1 MKNKILATLLSVCL
15 FAGLA
20 VPAFAAVDVTTSPLT
35 AAAEDGKT
43 IVTTKSSLTIEN
55 GGTENLLDYVTLLVD
70 KNLAADPSL
79 LQWDIEGDDD
89 GAFVN
94 NGESYTAI
102 ADKGTAYA
110 VVSTEDGKESIKIKL
125 TAKPAARDI
134 VATGFRFKDNAY
146 NLQGGSEANATPF
159 ADSVI
164 KLAAT
169 PSGAKFSDTQKAK
182 FDAIVTAWQAL
193 GAFFNADTAG
203 NVDMAALSGALAED
217 NKEYHITFTVADMG
231 TINAFANSPEV
242 GLRWGNGSG
251 AAFAG
256 TTVTKVTDYNTLKI
270 AMTDFPLANGTNTTR
285 TSSTKVKVVAPK
297 DFAAVRNNG
306 TLTIKVGETKDL
318 DDWTKVIPTDTN
330 AADTARSYYFDYYNS
345 AADEMDF
352 AAINSDNV
360 IKGVKVG
367 KFKVTA
373 TAENEAGTQ
382 LSTTFT
388 VNVIPWSA
396 TAETTDSEVKLANS
410 VGNTMVGGTFK
421 MTVNGAAADAA
432 ITYGSLNEAIA
443 TVDAEGNVKGIAA
456 GTTKVWASVD
466 GGEKLYCEVT
476 VKAGSTNGSTNV
488 PQTGFVSLVSL
499 F

>member
-146 NLQGGSEANATPF
+146 SLQGGINGGAAPY

-182 FDAIVTAWQAL
+182 FDAIVAVWDDQD
-193 GAFFNADTAG
+193 AFFKSDAG
-203 NVDMAALSGALAED
+203 ITLGNLVGALAEG
-217 NKEYHITFTVADMG
+217 NKEYHITFTAANMG
-231 TINAFANSPEV
+231 AVEPSGTTPTAGLAWGDAAN
-242 GLRWGNGSG
+242 
-251 AAFAG
+251 AAFEN

-330 AADTARSYYFDYYNS
+330 AADTARSYFFDYYNS

-352 AAINSDNV
+352 AAINGDNV

-373 TAENEAGTQ
+373 TAENEAGDT

-432 ITYGSLNEAIA
+432 ITYGSLNETIA